1 MIRQAIEKLVT
12 GTDLS
17 AEESRQTLG
26 EIMTGQADAALVE
39 EFLTALSS
47 KGETEAEILGAAQTL
62 REHSIKIPH
71 RQEKL
76 FDCCGTGGDGTHTF
90 NISTTVALVVAGAGV
105 AVGKHGNRS
114 VSSKSGSADFLEA
127 AGVKL
132 EMSPEKV
139 GRCID
144 EIGIGFIYAPLF
156 HPAMKT
162 VAAVRKRMGVRTIF
176 NILGPLCNPA
186 GPTHQ
191 LIGVFEESLTLK
203 IAQVCSKLGTD
214 KCWVVHGGSGIDELI
229 TFASNQV
236 SACSNGTIETF
247 RLDPQDFK
255 FLPASNLSLLC
266 ENVGASLKLACQVL
280 TGEKSAARDT
290 VILNSAAALV
300 VSERID
306 RLEDGI
312 ELAQESIDSGKA
324 HLKLKLLVEYSQ
336 KC

>member
-17 AEESRQTLG
+17 AEESRQTLE
-26 EIMTGQADAALVE
+26 EIMTGQTDAALVE

-76 FDCCGTGGDGTHTF
+76 FDCCGTGGDGAQTF
-90 NISTTVALVVAGAGV
+90 NISTTMALVVAGTGV

-132 EMSPEKV
+132 ELSPEKV
-139 GRCID
+139 GKCID
-144 EIGIGFIYAPLF
+144 EIGIGFIYAPVF

-162 VAAVRKRMGVRTIF
+162 LAAVRKKMRIRTIF

-191 LIGVFEESLTLK
+191 LIGVWEENLTEK
-203 IAQVCSKLGTD
+203 IARVCSKLGTN

-247 RLDPQDFK
+247 RLDPQEFN
-255 FLPASNLSLLC
+255 FLPADNLSLKS
-266 ENVGASLKLACQVL
+266 ENVDASLNTVYRVLA
-280 TGEKSAARDT
+280 GEKCAARDT

-300 VSERID
+300 VAEKTA
-306 RLEDGI
+306 RLEEGI

-324 HLKLKLLVEYSQ
+324 RLKLKQLEEFSQ